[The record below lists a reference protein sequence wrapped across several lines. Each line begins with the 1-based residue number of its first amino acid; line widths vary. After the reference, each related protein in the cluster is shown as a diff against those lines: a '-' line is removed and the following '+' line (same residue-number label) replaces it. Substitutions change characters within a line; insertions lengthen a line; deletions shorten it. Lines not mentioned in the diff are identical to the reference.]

1 MRTKKGMIRKLVFKK
16 ISTFEKTVFIMK
28 SKFSLLFIFLV
39 VGQIFAQVETAKL
52 DELIQKTLTTFD
64 VPGMSVGVIKDG
76 KVVYAKG
83 FGVRSLNTKQNMDE
97 NTLVGIAS
105 NSKGFTATALAIL
118 ADEGKLNFDDKV
130 TAYIPEFQMYDP
142 YVTQEITIKDLI
154 THRAGLGLGQ
164 GDLMFF
170 PEGGPLT
177 IKDIIHNVRYLK
189 PENPFRTTLDYNNIM
204 FIVAGEVIT
213 RVSGLSW
220 AEFIEQKILQPVGMT
235 SSFGSY
241 SRAKA
246 AKVSNMIE
254 AHAPVDGKA
263 VQVPHDWNETANAA
277 GGIMS
282 NIKDMTTWAAF
293 LMNGFTTKD
302 GKKLVSDKQ
311 IQQLWNLQIS
321 TPVALKNPYDSNFGG
336 YGLGWF
342 LTDVKGHKQVYHTG
356 GLIGTVTQFTLI
368 PDMNLGIVVLTNQ
381 QSGAA
386 FSAITNTVKD
396 AYLGIPDR
404 NWLKS
409 YGERMAKMNEAYE
422 KDKKE
427 IFAKSQAFQNSKDC
441 QPRPEQFV
449 GTYKDAW
456 FGDVVIS
463 QEGKNYKIFC
473 KNSPRLKG
481 ELLPYSAMTFIAKWD
496 DRSYDADAFVIFS
509 VDENGKAQS
518 AKMKPISDVT
528 DFSFDFEDLDL
539 QRAK

>member
-1 MRTKKGMIRKLVFKK
+1 
-16 ISTFEKTVFIMK
+16 MK
-28 SKFSLLFIFLV
+28 RNLSLLFILLSF
-39 VGQIFAQVETAKL
+39 FAFSQVAEKKL
-52 DELIQKTLTTFD
+52 DELIQNTLKTFD
-64 VPGMSVGVIKDG
+64 VPGMSVGIIKDG
-76 KVVYAKG
+76 KTFYAKG
-83 FGVRSLNTKQNMDE
+83 FGVSSLTTKQKMDE

-130 TAYIPEFQMYDP
+130 TKFIPEFQMYDS
-142 YVTQEITIKDLI
+142 YVSQEVTVKDLI

-170 PEGGPLT
+170 PEGGNLT
-177 IKDIIHNVRYLK
+177 VKDIIHNVRYLK
-189 PENPFRTTLDYNNIM
+189 PENSFRATLDYNNIM
-204 FIVAGEVIT
+204 FIVAGEVIH

-220 AEFIEQKILQPVGMT
+220 AEFIEQKIMKPVGMT

-246 AKVSNMIE
+246 AKVSNIID
-254 AHAPVDGKA
+254 AHAPVDGK
-263 VQVPHDWNETANAA
+263 VIQVPHDWNETANAA
-277 GGIMS
+277 GGIIS
-282 NIKDMTTWAAF
+282 NIKDMAIWAEC

-368 PDMNLGIVVLTNQ
+368 PDMKLGIIVLTNQ

-386 FSAITNTVKD
+386 FSTITNTVKD
-396 AYLGIPDR
+396 SYLGIEDR
-404 NWLKS
+404 NWLKT
-409 YGERMAKMNEAYE
+409 YGERMAKMDAGFE
-422 KDKKE
+422 KEKKE
-427 IFAKSQAFQNSKDC
+427 IFAKSEMFGKDKNL
-441 QPRPEQFV
+441 QPKPEQFV
-449 GTYKDAW
+449 GTYKDNW
-456 FGDVVIS
+456 FGEVMIS
-463 QEGKNYKIFC
+463 QEGKIFKIFC

-481 ELLPYSAMTFIAKWD
+481 ELLPYSNNTFIAKWD
-496 DRSYDADAFVIFS
+496 DRSYDADAFVIFNY
-509 VDENGKAQS
+509 DENGKAQS
-518 AKMKPISDVT
+518 AKMKPISEVT

-539 QRAK
+539 KKVK

>member
-1 MRTKKGMIRKLVFKK
+1 MT
-16 ISTFEKTVFIMK
+16 
-28 SKFSLLFIFLV
+28 
-39 VGQIFAQVETAKL
+39 
-52 DELIQKTLTTFD
+52 DE
-64 VPGMSVGVIKDG
+64 
-76 KVVYAKG
+76 
-83 FGVRSLNTKQNMDE
+83 
-97 NTLVGIAS
+97 TLVGIAS
-105 NSKGFTATALAIL
+105 NSKGFTATALALL

-130 TAYIPEFQMYDP
+130 TKYIPEFQMYDP
-142 YVTQEITIKDLI
+142 YVTQNVTIKDLI

-170 PEGGPLT
+170 PEGGNLSVN
-177 IKDIIHNVRYLK
+177 DIIHNVRYLK

-204 FIVAGEVIT
+204 FIVAGEVIH

-220 AEFIEQKILQPVGMT
+220 AEFIEQRILKPVGMN

-241 SRAKA
+241 NRAKA
-246 AKVSNMIE
+246 ANVSNIIE

-263 VQVPHDWNETANAA
+263 IAVPHDWNETANAA
-277 GGIMS
+277 GGIIS
-282 NIKDMTTWAAF
+282 NVKDMTTWAEF

-368 PDMNLGIVVLTNQ
+368 PDMKLGIVVLTNQ

-386 FSAITNTVKD
+386 FSTITNTIKD
-396 AYLGIPDR
+396 SYLGMPEKD
-404 NWLKS
+404 WLKT
-409 YGERMAKMNEAYE
+409 YGDRMAKVNADYA

-427 IFAKSQAFQNSKDC
+427 IFAKSESFKRDKNC
-441 QPRPEQFV
+441 QIKNNQIT
-449 GTYKDAW
+449 GTYNDLW
-456 FGDVVIS
+456 FGDVTIS
-463 QEGKNYKIFC
+463 QYGKNLRFAS

-481 ELLPYSAMTFIAKWD
+481 ELLPYSPNVMIVKWD
-496 DRSYDADAFVIFS
+496 DKSYDADAFVNFDL
-509 VDENGKAQS
+509 DENGKATGM
-518 AKMKPISDVT
+518 KLKPISDVT
-528 DFSFDFEDLDL
+528 DFSFDFEDLHL
-539 QRAK
+539 VKKQ